1 VAEEDEG
8 ERLDRELIEMLNELR
23 VALPGVQ
30 ILLAFLLTV
39 PFTQRFTELD
49 ATDRVV
55 YFGAVLAAAG
65 ASACFIAPS
74 AHHRTRF
81 RQRAKE
87 SIIRTANLC
96 ALVGLILVAL
106 SVGASVYLVGDMLY
120 GAAFAAGIGGALS
133 AATLVLWFVVPRFF
147 TSD

>member
-1 VAEEDEG
+1 
-8 ERLDRELIEMLNELR
+8 MLTELR

-55 YFGAVLAAAG
+55 YFAAVLAAAA

-74 AHHRTRF
+74 AHHRLRF

-87 SIIRTANLC
+87 DIIRAANLC
-96 ALVGLILVAL
+96 LLVGLILVAL
-106 SVGASVYLVGDMLY
+106 SVGASVYLVGDVLY
-120 GAAFAAGIGGALS
+120 GAGLAAFVGGVLS
-133 AATLVLWFVVPRFF
+133 AATLILC
-147 TSD
+147 